1 MSKNHK
7 PATTKLADES
17 TESHPM
23 GDSVG
28 DAMSEGAAMSDA
40 ELNSTSEAGAPIHTP
55 ESKPH
60 SNLRF
65 TRTKTI
71 AMPLFKLAADQPRFF
86 LADGPMFLGKQID
99 DKKEA
104 ATLMPVTDL
113 ETGEQGQIII
123 GLVLKELL
131 HEQYP
136 ANHYVGK
143 RFEICVRKRADKKYN
158 TYDLFEVSDAE

>member
-1 MSKNHK
+1 MSKKNHAPLK
-7 PATTKLADES
+7 DDMQQDHHSGE
-17 TESHPM
+17 E
-23 GDSVG
+23 DFVG
-28 DAMSEGAAMSDA
+28 KSDA
-40 ELNSTSEAGAPIHTP
+40 EQDATSAAGAPVHTP

-71 AMPLFKLAADQPRFF
+71 AMPLFKLAADQARYF

-131 HEQYP
+131 NEQYP
-136 ANHYVGK
+136 DNGYVGN
-143 RFEICVRKRADKKYN
+143 RFEICLRKRADKKYN
-158 TYDLFEVSDAE
+158 TYDLFEVGDEE